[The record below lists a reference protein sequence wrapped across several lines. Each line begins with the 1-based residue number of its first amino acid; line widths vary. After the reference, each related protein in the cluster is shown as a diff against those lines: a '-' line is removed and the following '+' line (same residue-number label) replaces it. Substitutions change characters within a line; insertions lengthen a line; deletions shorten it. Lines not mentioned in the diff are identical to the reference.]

1 MSGIGTAAQRY
12 FNSKAAIYYG
22 SPLAAAK
29 AAATLPFIMSLRQ
42 LYNFKNI
49 KIHLLQNSQHT
60 KCFSLR
66 PILH

>member
-12 FNSKAAIYYG
+12 FNSEAAIYYG
-22 SPLAAAK
+22 SPLVAAK

-49 KIHLLQNSQHT
+49 NTFLTEFATH
-60 KCFSLR
+60 
-66 PILH
+66 